1 MLGPRLPVVRSST
14 DGRPLD
20 RPLIVAVPA
29 ISQRKHEFV
38 SQFNLHR
45 SPTPLTSIASS
56 THLDPGSHP
65 IHTYTNEWTTTAS
78 AAPFTI
84 HPPSPPPTHSIPLT
98 LHTLPHEHAAVVDA
112 LVLLLLAAA
121 TAAVKNNNV
130 EDFPRR
136 RRRPRFVV
144 PEGAWGGR
152 AEGRRR
158 RREGESGCGGSEMT
172 SWSTWWERLVVVVV
186 TRISWYARNMVVVVH
201 HGHQP
206 LPNLTDYYS
215 VPLRLPM
222 VLPMNLFNTLFD
234 LPLMAD
240 FSALQGTLTAI
251 AATLQQL
258 VGGQSASASAP
269 PSTAA
274 SAPAPPAPVPVLPT
288 PSVVPYTSARAQ
300 ALPPSSQGHPV
311 STASISSH
319 QPILGMAGLGLN
331 LSGNSNNARVSG
343 RASSQL
349 TASQIS
355 QTNAGR
361 QSAIAAH
368 FPPPQNLA
376 PRRRRG
382 AAQPTPTLPA
392 RGPPPTLLETVSFVD
407 AAGLRNLRVRVKILP
422 HSTLNGGEHVLARR
436 LAESEDRF
444 LSEHNLVHT
453 YVVSET
459 TSVTDLIRM
468 TTRSLQDGPY
478 RYRFGS
484 ANGPRASRH
493 LPHENLS
500 LYVLS
505 LVNKGTPRANGVSYL
520 TRYPT
525 RSICWSRISL
535 HLETVRNSDILLFVW
550 STRMR
555 GDHLIVRAAI
565 RHPEVQFTAEDEGV
579 WPRTHSCLSLRH
591 SQYIDEATEGDFA
604 DSDSTDAVT
613 SGGEPE
619 AASDDEDENMP
630 DVRPSISQPH
640 PISLPTQRAIASV
653 QAIPREGSLQE
664 FGVPSR
670 LFASPFTPQPGPHH
684 NVFEAANFL
693 RAVGERANG
702 GTRGT
707 PFVVEGTDLDSM
719 VASLKNAVGEAVD
732 RDDFTDILS
741 PRRDFRKTE
750 LCCLLVSGVER
761 EVVHALYRSF
771 AQRPEK
777 YFVPR
782 EGGWHGIATTISMSQ
797 RFLVSDV
804 RLRELKILGAVL
816 MLMLLHGMAPD
827 IVSPA
832 LFQFAFHGCDLN
844 ALTHV
849 FLVEWYPVLSLL
861 IDDWLR
867 NGPTG
872 DLRRFRSHFATH
884 HDMQIA
890 TLEQLNE
897 VQHQALGADMLYVP
911 IYGPHPPSHPEN
923 KSVFKGM
930 EMRCRNG
937 FNMFEASFLSPSRN
951 WFLSLFIQ
959 IWASRVQDFSSLEP
973 NLDIV
978 CPSARDIAHAMIN
991 LPSIVNLTAVLRGFF
1006 SRTGIP
1012 CPGRFELI
1020 KPAIHPIVPLSRID
1034 SPSFRPQMFVWA
1046 ATGAPCVELTQGV
1059 SAVFAL
1065 PSNTDYDMD
1074 ERKRAAGM
1082 AEGTIAFRSCLRSA
1096 WLPLSHLVKL
1106 HAASYPA
1113 RDEQG
1118 NAVEPL
1124 TLEDALDDWMLTQ
1137 IVTAIGD
1144 LTVL

>member
-1 MLGPRLPVVRSST
+1 
-14 DGRPLD
+14 
-20 RPLIVAVPA
+20 
-29 ISQRKHEFV
+29 
-38 SQFNLHR
+38 
-45 SPTPLTSIASS
+45 
-56 THLDPGSHP
+56 
-65 IHTYTNEWTTTAS
+65 
-78 AAPFTI
+78 
-84 HPPSPPPTHSIPLT
+84 
-98 LHTLPHEHAAVVDA
+98 
-112 LVLLLLAAA
+112 
-121 TAAVKNNNV
+121 
-130 EDFPRR
+130 
-136 RRRPRFVV
+136 
-144 PEGAWGGR
+144 
-152 AEGRRR
+152 
-158 RREGESGCGGSEMT
+158 
-172 SWSTWWERLVVVVV
+172 
-186 TRISWYARNMVVVVH
+186 
-201 HGHQP
+201 
-206 LPNLTDYYS
+206 
-215 VPLRLPM
+215 
-222 VLPMNLFNTLFD
+222 
-234 LPLMAD
+234 MAD

-269 PSTAA
+269 ASTAA
-274 SAPAPPAPVPVLPT
+274 SAPTPPTPVPVLPT

-319 QPILGMAGLGLN
+319 QPILRMAGLGIN
-331 LSGNSNNARVSG
+331 LSGHSNNARVSG
-343 RASSQL
+343 RAASQL

-361 QSAIAAH
+361 QNAIAAH
-368 FPPPQNLA
+368 FPPTQTLA

-392 RGPPPTLLETVSFVD
+392 RGPPPTLLETISFVD
-407 AAGLRNLRVRVKILP
+407 AAGLRNLRVRVKVLP

-436 LAESEDRF
+436 LSESEDRF

-468 TTRSLQDGPY
+468 ATRSLQDGPY

-493 LPHENLS
+493 FPHENLS

-525 RSICWSRISL
+525 PVNMLVKDFTAPRNRSKFGHPTLCVE
-535 HLETVRNSDILLFVW
+535 HTDE
-550 STRMR
+550 
-555 GDHLIVRAAI
+555 GDHLIVRAG
-565 RHPEVQFTAEDEGV
+565 EFFSFFTAEDEGV

-640 PISLPTQRAIASV
+640 PIVSDSYILLNCSLTGTCSNRSFPPNA
-653 QAIPREGSLQE
+653 LLHH
-664 FGVPSR
+664 R

-684 NVFEAANFL
+684 NVFEAADFL
-693 RAVGERANG
+693 RAVGERAND

-707 PFVVEGTDLDSM
+707 PLVVEGTYLDSM
-719 VASLKNAVGEAVD
+719 VVSLKNAIGEAVG

-741 PRRDFRKTE
+741 PRRNFRKLHEDGT
-750 LCCLLVSGVER
+750 LLSTGIGVER

-804 RLRELKILGAVL
+804 RLRELKILSAVL

-861 IDDWLR
+861 INDWLR
-867 NGPTG
+867 TGPTG

-884 HDMQIA
+884 HDVQIA
-890 TLEQLNE
+890 SLEQLNE
-897 VQHQALGADMLYVP
+897 VQHQALGADMLYIP

-937 FNMFEASFLSPSRN
+937 FNMFEASLFIRFALFRSFPGGTERFLS
-951 WFLSLFIQ
+951 Q

-991 LPSIVNLTAVLRGFF
+991 LPSIVNLPAVLRGFF

-1012 CPGRFELI
+1012 CPGRFEI
-1020 KPAIHPIVPLSRID
+1020 AKPAIHPIVPLSRID

-1046 ATGAPCVELTQGV
+1046 ATGAPCVELTQGI

-1065 PSNTDYDMD
+1065 PSNTDYDID

-1124 TLEDALDDWMLTQ
+1124 TLEDALDDWLLTQ

>member
-1 MLGPRLPVVRSST
+1 
-14 DGRPLD
+14 
-20 RPLIVAVPA
+20 
-29 ISQRKHEFV
+29 
-38 SQFNLHR
+38 
-45 SPTPLTSIASS
+45 
-56 THLDPGSHP
+56 
-65 IHTYTNEWTTTAS
+65 
-78 AAPFTI
+78 
-84 HPPSPPPTHSIPLT
+84 
-98 LHTLPHEHAAVVDA
+98 
-112 LVLLLLAAA
+112 
-121 TAAVKNNNV
+121 
-130 EDFPRR
+130 
-136 RRRPRFVV
+136 
-144 PEGAWGGR
+144 
-152 AEGRRR
+152 
-158 RREGESGCGGSEMT
+158 
-172 SWSTWWERLVVVVV
+172 
-186 TRISWYARNMVVVVH
+186 
-201 HGHQP
+201 
-206 LPNLTDYYS
+206 
-215 VPLRLPM
+215 
-222 VLPMNLFNTLFD
+222 
-234 LPLMAD
+234 MAD

-251 AATLQQL
+251 AATIQQL

-269 PSTAA
+269 TSTAT
-274 SAPAPPAPVPVLPT
+274 SVPTPPAPVPVLPT

-300 ALPPSSQGHPV
+300 ALPLSSQGHPV

-319 QPILGMAGLGLN
+319 QPILGMAGLGIN
-331 LSGNSNNARVSG
+331 LSGHSNNAR
-343 RASSQL
+343 
-349 TASQIS
+349 
-355 QTNAGR
+355 
-361 QSAIAAH
+361 
-368 FPPPQNLA
+368 NLA

-407 AAGLRNLRVRVKILP
+407 AAGLRNLRVRVKVLP

-436 LAESEDRF
+436 LAQSEDRF
-444 LSEHNLVHT
+444 LSEHNLLHT

-468 TTRSLQDGPY
+468 ATRSLQDGPY

-493 LPHENLS
+493 FPHENLS

-525 RSICWSRISL
+525 PVNMLVKDFTAPRNRSKFGHPTLCVE
-535 HLETVRNSDILLFVW
+535 HTDE
-550 STRMR
+550 
-555 GDHLIVRAAI
+555 GDYLIVPAAI

-702 GTRGT
+702 GTRGI

-741 PRRDFRKTE
+741 PRRDFRKLHEDGT
-750 LCCLLVSGVER
+750 LLSTGIGVER
-761 EVVHALYRSF
+761 EVVHALGLARDFHHYLDV
-771 AQRPEK
+771 A
-777 YFVPR
+777 
-782 EGGWHGIATTISMSQ
+782 AL
-797 RFLVSDV
+797 LVSSV

-844 ALTHV
+844 AITHE
-849 FLVEWYPVLSLL
+849 FLVEWYPDLPVIYVVFARILL
-861 IDDWLR
+861 RI
-867 NGPTG
+867 TMC
-872 DLRRFRSHFATH
+872 S
-884 HDMQIA
+884 
-890 TLEQLNE
+890 LEQLDE
-897 VQHQALGADMLYVP
+897 VQHHALGADMLYIP
-911 IYGPHPPSHPEN
+911 IFGPHPPSHPEN

-930 EMRCRNG
+930 EMRLPEWIQYLFRSFPG
-937 FNMFEASFLSPSRN
+937 GTERFLS
-951 WFLSLFIQ
+951 Q

-978 CPSARDIAHAMIN
+978 CPSARGDIAHAMIN

-1006 SRTGIP
+1006 PYGHTLP
-1012 CPGRFELI
+1012 W
-1020 KPAIHPIVPLSRID
+1020 AI
-1034 SPSFRPQMFVWA
+1034 
-1046 ATGAPCVELTQGV
+1046 
-1059 SAVFAL
+1059 
-1065 PSNTDYDMD
+1065 
-1074 ERKRAAGM
+1074 
-1082 AEGTIAFRSCLRSA
+1082 
-1096 WLPLSHLVKL
+1096 
-1106 HAASYPA
+1106 
-1113 RDEQG
+1113 
-1118 NAVEPL
+1118 
-1124 TLEDALDDWMLTQ
+1124 
-1137 IVTAIGD
+1137 
-1144 LTVL
+1144 

>member
-1 MLGPRLPVVRSST
+1 MIR
-14 DGRPLD
+14 
-20 RPLIVAVPA
+20 
-29 ISQRKHEFV
+29 
-38 SQFNLHR
+38 
-45 SPTPLTSIASS
+45 
-56 THLDPGSHP
+56 
-65 IHTYTNEWTTTAS
+65 
-78 AAPFTI
+78 
-84 HPPSPPPTHSIPLT
+84 
-98 LHTLPHEHAAVVDA
+98 
-112 LVLLLLAAA
+112 
-121 TAAVKNNNV
+121 
-130 EDFPRR
+130 
-136 RRRPRFVV
+136 
-144 PEGAWGGR
+144 
-152 AEGRRR
+152 
-158 RREGESGCGGSEMT
+158 
-172 SWSTWWERLVVVVV
+172 STWWESLVVVVV
-186 TRISWYARNMVVVVH
+186 TRISWSAPNMVVVVH

-222 VLPMNLFNTLFD
+222 VLPMLSSIFRCR
-234 LPLMAD
+234 MAD

-269 PSTAA
+269 ASTAA
-274 SAPAPPAPVPVLPT
+274 SAPTPPTPVPVLPT
-288 PSVVPYTSARAQ
+288 PSVVPYTSARAH

-319 QPILGMAGLGLN
+319 QPILGMGGLGIN
-331 LSGNSNNARVSG
+331 LSGHSNNARVSG
-343 RASSQL
+343 RAASQL

-361 QSAIAAH
+361 QNAIAAH
-368 FPPPQNLA
+368 FPPTQALA

-407 AAGLRNLRVRVKILP
+407 AAGLRNLRVRVKVLP

-468 TTRSLQDGPY
+468 ATRSLQDGPY

-500 LYVLS
+500 LYILS

-525 RSICWSRISL
+525 PVNMLVKDFTAPRNRSKFGHPTLCVE
-535 HLETVRNSDILLFVW
+535 HTDE
-550 STRMR
+550 

-640 PISLPTQRAIASV
+640 PIILPTQRAIASV

-670 LFASPFTPQPGPHH
+670 LFTSPFTPQPGPHH
-684 NVFEAANFL
+684 NVFEAADFL
-693 RAVGERANG
+693 RAVGERAND

-707 PFVVEGTDLDSM
+707 PLVVEGTDLDSM
-719 VASLKNAVGEAVD
+719 VVSLKNAIGEAVD

-741 PRRDFRKTE
+741 PRRNFRKLHEDGT
-750 LCCLLVSGVER
+750 LLSTGIGVER

-804 RLRELKILGAVL
+804 RLPVL

-861 IDDWLR
+861 INDWLR
-867 NGPTG
+867 TGPTG

-884 HDMQIA
+884 HDVQIA
-890 TLEQLNE
+890 SLEQLNE
-897 VQHQALGADMLYVP
+897 VQHQALGADMLYIP

-937 FNMFEASFLSPSRN
+937 FNMFEANLFICFALFRSFPGGTERFLS
-951 WFLSLFIQ
+951 Q

-991 LPSIVNLTAVLRGFF
+991 LPSIVNLPAVLRSFF

-1012 CPGRFELI
+1012 CPGRFEI
-1020 KPAIHPIVPLSRID
+1020 AKPAIHPIVPLSRID

-1046 ATGAPCVELTQGV
+1046 ATGAPCVELTQGI

-1074 ERKRAAGM
+1074 ERKHAAGM

-1096 WLPLSHLVKL
+1096 WIPLSHLVKL
-1106 HAASYPA
+1106 HLATYPA
-1113 RDEQG
+1113 RDEHG